1 MTIKKFAEQYRLK
14 IRCDECGDSIIPGRR
29 GHLYFN
35 GPELCLMVTNGTR
48 VLRSRWEMLGGKLWM
63 GDISDGVQDVKV
75 TGIPLENARL
85 AIRMVGC
92 KPKRMMSEAQKAA
105 LAKAQKSS
113 PLHAQ
118 MQRHAVESFG
128 RPIPDLKHRG

>member
-1 MTIKKFAEQYRLK
+1 
-14 IRCDECGDSIIPGRR
+14 
-29 GHLYFN
+29 
-35 GPELCLMVTNGTR
+35 
-48 VLRSRWEMLGGKLWM
+48 MLGGKLWM
-63 GDISDGVQDVKV
+63 GDISDGVQDVKIV
-75 TGIPLENARL
+75 GIPLKSARL

-92 KPKRMMSEAQKAA
+92 KPKRVMSEAQKAA

-128 RPIPDLKHRG
+128 RPIPDLEHRG